1 MASVNFL
8 YRSLKDK
15 SCLNLRLLFRFN
27 GNDHVIATGTNL
39 EVSKDYWK
47 NKHKLKVKDISVI
60 NKQIEI
66 NTEINKITNHILKAF
81 EQSGASDLL
90 NKQWLDKQLNSY
102 YNRNTKI
109 KTIPKDIVRFIEYYV
124 EQRLNEVKPASI
136 TKFKVVKHKLQRLEN
151 HIGRSIFINEINEEF
166 KELFVNYC
174 KGENYSQNTMQRELN
189 IIKMFCKFAKY
200 KGVDVHIE
208 LEGLKLNK
216 EKTEKIYLSLKEIDQ
231 IEAAQIDKPYLITA
245 RDWLIISCFTGQRI
259 SDFMRFNKEMIRV
272 EDSKT
277 LLEFDQQKTGKTM
290 TIPLHSKVTSIL
302 KKYNGDFPKRISDQ
316 RYNDYLKEV
325 CKIAKLHQKIQG
337 KKQINTSKDP
347 LERKVRRVEGMYP
360 KYELVTSHIGRRS
373 FATNHY
379 GKIPT
384 SYLIYV
390 TGHSSEEMF
399 LNYIGKSNKDM
410 ALELTKYF

>member
-231 IEAAQIDKPYLITA
+231 IEAAQIDKPYLINA

-302 KKYNGDFPKRISDQ
+302 NKYNGDFPKRISDQ

>member
-27 GNDHVIATGTNL
+27 GNDHVIATSTNL

-231 IEAAQIDKPYLITA
+231 IEAAQIDKPYLINA

-302 KKYNGDFPKRISDQ
+302 NKYNGDFPKRISDQ

-325 CKIAKLHQKIQG
+325 CKIAKLHQKVKG
-337 KKQINTSKDP
+337 KKQINISKDP

-399 LNYIGKSNKDM
+399 LNYIGKSNKDI